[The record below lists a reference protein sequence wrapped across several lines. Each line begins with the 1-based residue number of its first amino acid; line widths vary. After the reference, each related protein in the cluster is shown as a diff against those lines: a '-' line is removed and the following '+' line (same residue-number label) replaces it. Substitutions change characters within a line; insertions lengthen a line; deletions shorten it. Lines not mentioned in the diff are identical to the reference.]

1 MTFRIFASVAV
12 AGVAAI
18 CLVFATAK
26 QIATTAKAV
35 ASSDDA
41 SISGISSA
49 ILGSASIPDLAAL
62 ASAAIIMATAF
73 AAAHRFEIWRESKP
87 HLTLQQ
93 SVYHQ
98 PLGDSY
104 RLVAVITK
112 LTNGSKVLV
121 SPETAWCR
129 IFQTAPVPDDDVMA
143 IYINGLEQSD
153 DDTYEQYGWWE
164 LDIVHKHWLDEQQFT
179 VEPNESANVR
189 FQFIIRADVAAVAIS
204 TAIIKPGHR
213 ASAVGKAAKCAMA
226 ISTAII
232 KPGHGRAVTDEL
244 RQPAWTCYSFLELP
258 TITYKDAEVL

>member
-1 MTFRIFASVAV
+1 MTLRNFANVAAAV
-12 AGVAAI
+12 SAI

-26 QIATTAKAV
+26 QIVTTVKAV

-41 SISGISSA
+41 SISGIISA
-49 ILGSASIPDLAAL
+49 ILGSVSISDMTAL
-62 ASAAIIMATAF
+62 ASAAIIMATAL

-98 PLGDSY
+98 PLGDNY

-129 IFQTAPVPDDDVMA
+129 ISQTAPVPDDDVMA
-143 IYINGLEQSD
+143 IYTNGLEQPD

-164 LDIVHKHWLDEQQFT
+164 LDIAHKHWLDEQQFT
-179 VEPNESANVR
+179 VEPNESANVS
-189 FQFIIRADVAAVAIS
+189 FQFIISADVAAVAIA
-204 TAIIKPGHR
+204 TAIIKPR
-213 ASAVGKAAKCAMA
+213 
-226 ISTAII
+226 
-232 KPGHGRAVTDEL
+232 HGRAVTDEA
-244 RQPAWTCYSFLELP
+244 RRPAWTCYSFLELP
-258 TITYKDAEVL
+258 TIANKDTEVL